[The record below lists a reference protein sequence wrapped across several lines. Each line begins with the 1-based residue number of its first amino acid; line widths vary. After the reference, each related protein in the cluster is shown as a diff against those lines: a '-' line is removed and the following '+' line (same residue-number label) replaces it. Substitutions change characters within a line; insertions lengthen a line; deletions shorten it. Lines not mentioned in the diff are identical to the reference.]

1 VDNAEAEGM
10 ANSLTGK
17 FLVRAFRPAFDDVNR
32 LFVRTRDKIELR
44 RHALKLRYW
53 PDSITT
59 EPSGQVVDLDWSWI
73 RSLPGKKIGELRV
86 HDTIGGQDNL
96 RIIFFVGPPN
106 ERMPKTCIWIL
117 AVIQKDRDDFSTNN
131 IAIFKARRSLVCER
145 FYKDRS

>member
-1 VDNAEAEGM
+1 M
-10 ANSLTGK
+10 ADSLTGS
-17 FLVRAFRPAFDDVNR
+17 FFVRAIRPAFADVNH
-32 LFVRTRDKIELR
+32 LFNRTRDKIEVR

-73 RSLPGKKIGELRV
+73 RSLDGLKVGELRV

-106 ERMPKTCIWIL
+106 VRLPMPCIWIL
-117 AVIQKDRDDFSTNN
+117 SVIQKSRQDFSTNQVRV
-131 IAIFKARRSLVCER
+131 FRARRTLVCER
-145 FYKDRS
+145 FYQDWA